1 MAKEND
7 KLKKPPKPD
16 DRSDNVEK
24 LQQMIHDTIENYRE
38 AEDYLK
44 LHAEELSPEEIE
56 RIKQKNKN
64 RLTSIQNMREEIIDE
79 VHYNDKK

>member
-7 KLKKPPKPD
+7 KYTKLPKPD

-79 VHYNDKK
+79 VHDNDKK